1 MYRTICDLLPDDAE
15 YSERTRQLS
24 IYQRLLD
31 GTFYDALPYE
41 FHEERNSAGEY
52 IPLRQ
57 RRPSV
62 RYGLARLVVEDSV
75 ALLFSEGHFPAF
87 DSRDPLVRDVLTAVA
102 REVRLNAVMVEA
114 GLRGS
119 IGSVALLLR
128 VLRGRVFVDVLETP
142 YLWPQWAADAPDTL
156 CRVVERYKV
165 RGAELAAQGYA
176 VADAGAAYWFQR
188 VWDEEFE
195 RWYEPLAVGSVG
207 VPVED
212 TARTVRHGLGFVPL
226 VWVKNLPGG
235 AGVDGACTFRSAID
249 TSIEIDYQ
257 LSQAGRGLKYSSD
270 PTLLIREPA
279 GIDGNMV
286 RGAANAL
293 VVSEKGDAKLLEI
306 GGTASQAVI
315 DYVRILRELALES
328 LHGNRA
334 EANRMTAPASG
345 RALELMNQGLLWL
358 ADNLRVSY
366 GECALVSLAKMI
378 LAASQVYALRVE
390 GRVLPQLSATAPV
403 SLRWPDWYPDDA
415 LDGQR
420 TAETLISLVA
430 AGQMSRET
438 AMRVLAAN
446 YDIEDVAAELA
457 RIEAERLKAEGA
469 G

>member
-1 MYRTICDLLPDDAE
+1 MMPADGE
-15 YSERTRQLS
+15 YSERTLQLLV
-24 IYQRLLD
+24 YQKLLD

-41 FHEERNSAGEY
+41 FHEERTASGEY

-87 DSRDPLVRDVLTAVA
+87 DSPDPVVRDALAHVVRDA
-102 REVRLNAVMVEA
+102 RLNAVMVEA
-114 GLRGS
+114 ALRGS
-119 IGSVALLLR
+119 IGSAALLLR
-128 VLRGRVFVDVLETP
+128 VLRGRVFVDVLDTP
-142 YLWPQWAADAPDTL
+142 YLWPEWEADAPDTL
-156 CRVVERYKV
+156 SRVTERYKV
-165 RGAELAAQGYA
+165 RGAGLLAQGFT
-176 VADAGAAYWFQR
+176 VADPSATYWFQR
-188 VWDEEFE
+188 VWDTEYE
-195 RWYEPLAVGSVG
+195 RWYEPVAVGSNVQMEEDVG
-207 VPVED
+207 
-212 TARTVRHGLGFVPL
+212 RTVKHGLGFVPI
-226 VWVKNLPGG
+226 VWVRNLPGG
-235 AGVDGACTFRSAID
+235 VGADGACTFRSAID

-279 GIDGNMV
+279 GMDGNMV

-315 DYVRILRELALES
+315 DYVRILREMALES

-334 EANRMTAPASG
+334 EANRLSTPASG
-345 RALELMNQGLLWL
+345 RALQLMNQGLLWL
-358 ADNLRVSY
+358 ADNLRISY
-366 GECALVSLAKMI
+366 GQGALVSLARMI
-378 LAASQVYALRVE
+378 VRATQVYPLRVD
-390 GRVLPQLSATAPV
+390 GRVLQALPVSAPI

-430 AGQMSRET
+430 AKQISRET
-438 AMRVLAAN
+438 ALKVLAAN
-446 YDIEDVAAELA
+446 YDIEDVGAEMQ
-457 RIEAERLKAEGA
+457 RIRTEEQR
-469 G
+469 

>member
-1 MYRTICDLLPDDAE
+1 MYRTICDLLPDDGD
-15 YSERTRQLS
+15 YPERTRQLS
-24 IYQRLLD
+24 IYQKLLD
-31 GTFYDALPYE
+31 GSFYNVLPYE
-41 FHEERNSAGEY
+41 FHEERNSSGDY
-52 IPLRQ
+52 IPLRL

-87 DSRDPLVRDVLTAVA
+87 DSPDPVIRDVLTAIA

-128 VLRGRVFVDVLETP
+128 VLRGRVFVDVLDTP
-142 YLWPQWAADAPDTL
+142 YLSPQWKMDAPDTL
-156 CRVVERYKV
+156 CRVMERYKV
-165 RGAELAAQGYA
+165 RGAELVAQGYA
-176 VADAGAAYWFQR
+176 VANTGAVYWFQR

-195 RWYEPLAVGSVG
+195 RWYEPLAVGSIEP
-207 VPVED
+207 PVED
-212 TARTVRHGLGFVPL
+212 AARTMRHGLGFVPL

-235 AGVDGACTFRSAID
+235 VGVDGACTFRSAID

-306 GGTASQAVI
+306 NGTASQAVI

-328 LHGNRA
+328 VHGNRA
-334 EANRMTAPASG
+334 EANRLSAPASG
-345 RALELMNQGLLWL
+345 RALQLMNQGLLWL

-366 GECALVSLAKMI
+366 GECALVSLANMI
-378 LAASQVYALRVE
+378 IAASQVYNLRVG
-390 GRVLPQLSATAPV
+390 GRVLPQLSATAQV

-438 AMRVLAAN
+438 AMRVLAAD
-446 YDIEDVAAELA
+446 YDIEDVAAEMA
-457 RIEAERLKAEGA
+457 RIEAERLKTEGV

>member
-1 MYRTICDLLPDDAE
+1 MWSYSLYSTICDLMPLDGDYP
-15 YSERTRQLS
+15 ERTRQLS
-24 IYQRLLD
+24 IYQRVLD
-31 GTFYDALPYE
+31 GSLYDALPYE

-75 ALLFSEGHFPAF
+75 ALLFSEGHFPSFESPDAAV
-87 DSRDPLVRDVLTAVA
+87 REALAAVVRDA
-102 REVRLNAVMVEA
+102 RLNSVMVEA

-119 IGSVALLLR
+119 VGSVALLMR
-128 VLRGRVFVDVLETP
+128 VLRGRVFVDVMDTL
-142 YLWPQWAADAPDTL
+142 YLCPVWVDDAPDVL

-165 RGAELAAQGYA
+165 SGAMLAAQGYEI
-176 VADAGAAYWFQR
+176 ADPGAFYWFQR
-188 VWDEEFE
+188 VWDTQFE
-195 RWYEPLAVGSVG
+195 RWYEPVAVGSTVAAL
-207 VPVED
+207 ED
-212 TARTVRHGLGFVPL
+212 TARTKRHGLGFVPI
-226 VWVKNLPGG
+226 VWIRNLPGG
-235 AGVDGACTFRSAID
+235 SGVDGACTFRAAID

-279 GIDGNMV
+279 GLDGTMV

-315 DYVRILRELALES
+315 EYVRILRELALES

-334 EANRMTAPASG
+334 DPSRLTAPASG
-345 RALELMNQGLLWL
+345 RALQLMNQGLLWL

-366 GECALVSLAKMI
+366 GQGALVALARMI
-378 LAASQVYALRVE
+378 VRASQVYQLRVQ
-390 GRVLPQLSATAPV
+390 GRALPVLADDAAIG
-403 SLRWPDWYPDDA
+403 LRWPDWYPDDA

-420 TAETLISLVA
+420 TAETLISLVGA
-430 AGQMSRET
+430 KQMSRET
-438 AMRVLAAN
+438 ALRVLAAS
-446 YDIEDVAAELA
+446 YDIEDVAAEMR
-457 RIEAERLKAEGA
+457 RIKAEEVG
-469 G
+469 